1 MAPLTT
7 KYALIYLNSFDSYD
21 MFYISEGKGGYS
33 VHARFEIPKEEKV
46 KYTDLPHK
54 KTFNKSDLKGYLQS
68 LKYMI
73 RKDKY
78 PCQTVEIM
86 SSIFPT
92 VKIDT
97 EEFSDTVLDAIL
109 LALESV

>member
-7 KYALIYLNSFDSYD
+7 KYALIYLNSFDTYD
-21 MFYISEGKGGYS
+21 MFYISEGKGGYL
-33 VHARFEIPKEEKV
+33 VHSRFEIPNEEKL

-54 KTFNKSDLKGYLQS
+54 KTFSKSDLKEYLQS

-78 PCQTVEIM
+78 PCETVEIM

-92 VKIDT
+92 VKMEVD
-97 EEFSDTVLDAIL
+97 EFSDTVLDAIL
-109 LALESV
+109 LALD